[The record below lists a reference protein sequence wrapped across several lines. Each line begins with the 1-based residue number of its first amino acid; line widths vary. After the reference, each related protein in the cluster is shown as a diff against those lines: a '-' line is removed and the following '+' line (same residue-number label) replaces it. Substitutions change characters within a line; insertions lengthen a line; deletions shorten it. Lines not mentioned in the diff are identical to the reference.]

1 MTGKVTG
8 TLNNELLDD
17 LDLYAYVLTHASDS
31 RNFVA
36 IGKIPANVGG
46 SFQVLINLVNPINW
60 LFSGRN
66 GLDANVNVL
75 NGFRMTGGLFT
86 RVSTIIFYDESSRQ
100 SNSVTIRQ
108 EYQGLD
114 SQSKD
119 LVVKTVIEGTIPN
132 IDADAQVIFKDYKQE
147 YTRFNKGLLFFFF
160 FSSFIPLEHIF
171 MAFNPKA

>member
-1 MTGKVTG
+1 VTGKVTG
-8 TLNNELLDD
+8 TLNNEKLED

-66 GLDANVNVL
+66 GLDSNIKVS
-75 NGFRMTGGLFT
+75 NGFSLTGGLFS
-86 RVSTIIFYDESSRQ
+86 RVSTINFFDESSRQ

-108 EYQGLD
+108 EYLGLD

-119 LVVKTVIEGTIPN
+119 LVVTTEIQGTIPN

-147 YTRFNKGLLFFFF
+147 YTRLNKG
-160 FSSFIPLEHIF
+160 I
-171 MAFNPKA
+171 